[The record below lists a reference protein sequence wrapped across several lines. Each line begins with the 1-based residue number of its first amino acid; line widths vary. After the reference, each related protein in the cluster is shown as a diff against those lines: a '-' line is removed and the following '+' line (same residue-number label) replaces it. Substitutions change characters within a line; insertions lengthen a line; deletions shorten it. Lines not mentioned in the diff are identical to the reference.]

1 MYAEKIEDILQDLE
15 NKELEIAGGSVV
27 GMILS
32 TVNSLIKYIANL
44 TIGKKNYADVQEQ
57 VKQILQEAEN
67 LKRKAM
73 LSIDKDKEVLEK
85 MLLTYKNRKEEPLT
99 YQQACREAV
108 EFALEVVEIAY
119 KTLELSKEIA
129 KVGNKMLASDFKI
142 CEYYSEASIKA
153 SKENYFI
160 NYNSIEDAQYK
171 EKINNEYLK
180 ILDKYEVK

>member
-1 MYAEKIEDILQDLE
+1 MYAEKIEDILNDLE

-27 GMILS
+27 GMIIS

-44 TIGKKNYADVQEQ
+44 TIGKKNYIDVQDNVQQIQ
-57 VKQILQEAEN
+57 VEAEK
-67 LKRKAM
+67 LKRESM
-73 LSIDKDKEVLEK
+73 MSIDKDKEVLEK
-85 MLLTYKNRKEEPLT
+85 ILTAYKNRKESPDD
-99 YQQACREAV
+99 YQNACKEAT
-108 EFALEVVEIAY
+108 EFALEVIVIAY

-129 KVGNKMLASDFKI
+129 EVGNKMLASDFKI

-160 NYNSIEDAQYK
+160 NYNSIINEEDK
-171 EKINNEYLK
+171 EKLNNKYLE